1 MIILLTYVIINYTYA
16 LIVKLDC
23 WCSVFFPR
31 FVVRAAVSW
40 CYWLIA
46 SYRYVCR
53 SRFDAVKLQDG
64 TTVLFLVYV
73 TNYFTILFIFTI
85 RSYVPSNLTSLTSLY
100 ATYIYTASFS
110 SFFILGTFF
119 SDSFHGRGMGDDKI
133 LRVYFWIPS
142 SSSRIVSCFFFV
154 NM

>member
-1 MIILLTYVIINYTYA
+1 M
-16 LIVKLDC
+16 
-23 WCSVFFPR
+23 
-31 FVVRAAVSW
+31 
-40 CYWLIA
+40 IA

-119 SDSFHGRGMGDDKI
+119 SDSFHGRGMDGDEI
-133 LRVYFWIPS
+133 LRVSSGFHPLRLASFLASSFSTCNIYFFLFLRG
-142 SSSRIVSCFFFV
+142 SRTVVEGLRDFFSDFHIHRV
-154 NM
+154 PR